1 MWISTIEPDAA
12 EADLQRLYERI
23 ASSRGKVS
31 DIMRV
36 QSLRPNAMAAHLD
49 LYLELMFGASSL
61 SRDEREAIAVA
72 VSAANGCDYCVAH
85 HRAALMAYW
94 RDETR
99 VARFADDPAS
109 ADLPPRLD
117 AMVRYARKLTDSIHG
132 LEDTDVD
139 ALRGVGLTDEEIL
152 HVNLIV
158 AYFNFVNRIAVGL
171 GVAPRAEEVA
181 GYRY

>member
-12 EADLQRLYERI
+12 EVDLQRIYERI

-72 VSAANGCDYCVAH
+72 VSAANGCEYCVSH
-85 HRAALMAYW
+85 HTAALLAYW
-94 RDETR
+94 RDEDR
-99 VARFADDPAS
+99 VRRFAADPHGVVIPA
-109 ADLPPRLD
+109 RLE
-117 AMVRYARKLTDSIHG
+117 AMVRYAVKLTRSPASMQESDVTVLRDHG
-132 LEDTDVD
+132 LS
-139 ALRGVGLTDEEIL
+139 DEEIL
-152 HVNLIV
+152 HVNLVV
-158 AYFNFVNRIAVGL
+158 AYFNFVNRVAEGL
-171 GVAPRAEEVA
+171 GVTPKPEEVA
-181 GYRY
+181 GYQY